1 LERPVV
7 FFAVR
12 PVVLFAAELV
22 DVARFAVPDLARP
35 AVAGLARPVAA
46 LPRVDDAALP
56 PRVDAAALRPPFAA
70 DAFDGALRA
79 VPLRGAFPA
88 AVRLVPRAVVPA
100 VLRLPVAALARA
112 GLAAAV
118 VPRRGAARRRF
129 GFSSCGSVAAS
140 GSSAAGICSV
150 SSLID

>member
-1 LERPVV
+1 LPRVDD
-7 FFAVR
+7 
-12 PVVLFAAELV
+12 AALPRV
-22 DVARFAVPDLARP
+22 DD
-35 AVAGLARPVAA
+35 AA